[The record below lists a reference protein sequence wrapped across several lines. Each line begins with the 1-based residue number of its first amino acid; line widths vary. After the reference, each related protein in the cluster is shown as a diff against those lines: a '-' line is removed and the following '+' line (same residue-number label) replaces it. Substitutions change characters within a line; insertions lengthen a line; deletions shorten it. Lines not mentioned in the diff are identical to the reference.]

1 MMAYWPSKIE
11 PGSTIEHPS
20 AFRDFF
26 PTAMEIAG
34 VEKNIDGFDGIS
46 FLPTLVGK
54 EQKTH
59 PYLYWEFLERGGRQ
73 ALRMDQWK
81 AVRLNMAKNPDAPIE
96 LFRLTN
102 DIGEANNIANQYPE
116 IVIKIDDLMNEAHS
130 YSGNFPF
137 DHERK

>member
-1 MMAYWPSKIE
+1 M
-11 PGSTIEHPS
+11 
-20 AFRDFF
+20 
-26 PTAMEIAG
+26 
-34 VEKNIDGFDGIS
+34 
-46 FLPTLVGK
+46 
-54 EQKTH
+54 
-59 PYLYWEFLERGGRQ
+59 
-73 ALRMDQWK
+73 RMDQWK

-137 DHERK
+137 DYEKNKCN